1 MRFLFRPPAADAAG
15 LLSLPWEQPLEDWDE
30 DLLLDVPQRGTSRHV
45 VRFVAHDG
53 QVYALKEIAEPLA
66 RHEYAVLGDFEAE
79 GMPTVSVLGICVDR
93 PDDQPAILVT
103 RYLEYS
109 MSYRY
114 LFSSPRTDHSAAQ
127 LIDTFVVLLVRL
139 HLDGVFWGDCSLSN
153 ALFRPDAGAMAAHLV
168 DAETVERH
176 LQLSR
181 GQRSYD
187 VDLAVDRVGGELLD
201 LAAGGLLPAE
211 LDPVEMAGGIRPRYE
226 ALWEELTREEV
237 VGSGEQRWRVAARL
251 QRLNDLG
258 FDAGDVELVTEAD
271 GFRLRVETRV
281 SQPGTHRRELL
292 RLTGLEVSENQ
303 ARRLLNDLRGYRA
316 YLESRE
322 GVPISEPVAGQRWTA
337 EKYQPVVDAIP
348 PHLVGRLAPAEV
360 FHEVLEHRWFL
371 SEAEGRDVGTA
382 VAARSY
388 LETVLPQTPPEV
400 TTPSAVLSLR

>member
-1 MRFLFRPPAADAAG
+1 MRFLFRPPAAEATG
-15 LLSLPWEQPLEDWDE
+15 LLSLPWEQPLEEWDE
-30 DLLLDVPQRGTSRHV
+30 SLLLDVPQRGISRHV
-45 VRFVAHDG
+45 VRFVANDG

-79 GMPTVSVLGICVDR
+79 GMPTVSVLGICADR
-93 PDDQPAILVT
+93 PAGQPAILVT

-114 LFSSPRTDHSAAQ
+114 LFSSPRSEHSAAQ
-127 LIDTFVVLLVRL
+127 LIDTLVVLLVRL

-176 LQLSR
+176 PQLSP
-181 GQRSYD
+181 GQRSHD
-187 VDLAVDRVGGELLD
+187 VDLAVERVGGELLD
-201 LAAGGLLPAE
+201 LAAGGLLPAGI
-211 LDPVEMAGGIRPRYE
+211 DPVEMAAGIRPRYE
-226 ALWEELTREEV
+226 ALWAELTQEEV
-237 VGSGEQRWRVAARL
+237 FGSGEQRWRVAARL

-258 FDAGDVELVTEAD
+258 FDAGDVELVSEAD

-281 SQPGTHRRELL
+281 SQPGLHRRELF

-303 ARRLLNDLRGYRA
+303 ARRMLNDLRSHRA
-316 YLESRE
+316 HLEAEE
-322 GVPISEPVAGQRWTA
+322 GVPVSEPVAGPRWTA
-337 EKYQPVVDAIP
+337 ETYQPVVDAIP

-371 SEAEGRDVGTA
+371 SEAAGVDVGTA
-382 VAARSY
+382 VAARCY